1 MWHLAKVN
9 LKEHD
14 FITRDQFNIAMKYV
28 AITQSGC
35 PVSTMEV
42 LSPKLSCIDSVLL
55 PKFPGLR
62 HPTTKVPKRNSNT
75 FKILSIFKHTFYENL
90 TA

>member
-1 MWHLAKVN
+1 
-9 LKEHD
+9 
-14 FITRDQFNIAMKYV
+14 
-28 AITQSGC
+28 
-35 PVSTMEV
+35 MEV
-42 LSPKLSCIDSVLL
+42 LSPKLSCIDPVLL

>member
-42 LSPKLSCIDSVLL
+42 LSPKLSCIDPVLL

-62 HPTTKVPKRNSNT
+62 HPTTEVSKETQTPSKELNIIYMYV
-75 FKILSIFKHTFYENL
+75 
-90 TA
+90 